1 MKTNNFEWN
10 NQRVL
15 VTGASGFIGSWLCR
29 VLTALGAK
37 VYGATR
43 HQIIPLSAYSV
54 LELNKKISIVDADIS
69 DQQQVLDMINF
80 VNPQII
86 FHLAAEALVPA
97 TLRDPR
103 RAFEVNLMG
112 TINIIEACRRLGVCK
127 NLLISST
134 DHVFGRFEPKDLP
147 KNGFCEADGVGLG
160 GPYDTSKAAMELA
173 VRSYHYTYWHE
184 LPSIGITRCA
194 NVFGYGDVNP
204 RRVIP
209 LFVNWALNDHTIY
222 LKYKENGRQFIHVA
236 DAVAGLILAMA
247 YLDTLQNGRTDGNN
261 KPEHRSPFTPT
272 FHFAIES
279 YDETND
285 PFIRMD
291 HLADLIAS
299 IFGSS
304 VNQEDSIQFAPNE
317 NKIQAL
323 NCYETKQILGWRTK
337 KTFRDSIE
345 KLGTWYSEKDIDLLK
360 KLIENE
366 IEDLIRNLANN

>member
-1 MKTNNFEWN
+1 
-10 NQRVL
+10 
-15 VTGASGFIGSWLCR
+15 
-29 VLTALGAK
+29 
-37 VYGATR
+37 
-43 HQIIPLSAYSV
+43 
-54 LELNKKISIVDADIS
+54 
-69 DQQQVLDMINF
+69 
-80 VNPQII
+80 
-86 FHLAAEALVPA
+86 
-97 TLRDPR
+97 
-103 RAFEVNLMG
+103 
-112 TINIIEACRRLGVCK
+112 
-127 NLLISST
+127 
-134 DHVFGRFEPKDLP
+134 
-147 KNGFCEADGVGLG
+147 
-160 GPYDTSKAAMELA
+160 
-173 VRSYHYTYWHE
+173 
-184 LPSIGITRCA
+184 
-194 NVFGYGDVNP
+194 
-204 RRVIP
+204 
-209 LFVNWALNDHTIY
+209 
-222 LKYKENGRQFIHVA
+222 
-236 DAVAGLILAMA
+236 MA